1 MKKLSSTIVL
11 LLFTVVLLAQEKRE
25 PPIPV
30 EVLFGNQRVNLT
42 VSVNKSIGGNFR
54 YLNTTT
60 AAAYYD
66 YTLGRTELV
75 SVNSFAYQFTKN
87 FGLSAGIQYHFIKG
101 FIPNV
106 AMHFSYA
113 DPTWLLVL
121 TPYYNFMPWSNLET
135 VGIVEFKP
143 ALTGNLRLFTRL
155 QGFYS
160 HDFEK
165 NERERGMCYFRL
177 GLTVNKYTVGFGAN
191 LDYYRPTMNDIQ
203 NYGGFFRVDI

>member
-30 EVLFGNQRVNLT
+30 EILFGNQRVNLT
-42 VSVNKSIGGNFR
+42 ISVNKSIAGNFR
-54 YLNTTT
+54 YLNTTS

-87 FGLSAGIQYHFIKG
+87 LGLSAGIQYHFIKG

-143 ALTGNLRLFTRL
+143 ALTANLRLFTRL

-160 HDFEK
+160 QDFEK

-177 GLTVNKYTVGFGAN
+177 GLTVNKYTIGFGAN